1 MTKGKGKWEQ
11 GTRWGRGGG
20 GEREREGK
28 ARENVVK
35 YTSLEEN
42 YNKLFNVKCVNFF

>member
-11 GTRWGRGGG
+11 GGEGGR
-20 GEREREGK
+20 EREREGK